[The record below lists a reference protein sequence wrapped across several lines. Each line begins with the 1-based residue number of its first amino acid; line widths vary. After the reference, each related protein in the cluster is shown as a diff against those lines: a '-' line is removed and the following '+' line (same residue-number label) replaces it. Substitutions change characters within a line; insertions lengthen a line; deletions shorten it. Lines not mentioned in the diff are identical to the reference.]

1 MAQKKSKVAPIPRGF
16 RSITPHVTAPD
27 VAGAVAL
34 YQSAF
39 GATVTSTQ
47 TIPETDTVIFALVK
61 IGNSLLTIGKGEV
74 FGLGAVSLHLYV
86 DDASATFDR
95 AVEAGFTVISPLD
108 EQYWGDLTGVL
119 ADSLGVRWS
128 VGQRIVKLTA
138 AEQGDRA
145 KANMQEAVAKAQGAS
160 NDDNSTAA
168 PVAEADTKTDAAT
181 H

>member
-1 MAQKKSKVAPIPRGF
+1 M
-16 RSITPHVTAPD
+16 
-27 VAGAVAL
+27 

-61 IGNSLLTIGKGEV
+61 IGNSQLTIGKGEV
-74 FGLGAVSLHLYV
+74 YGLGSVSLHLYV
-86 DDASATFDR
+86 DDARATFDN

-128 VGQRIVKLTA
+128 VGQRVVKLTA
-138 AEQGDRA
+138 AEQDDRA
-145 KANMQEAVAKAQGAS
+145 KANMQEAVAKAQDAS
-160 NDDNSTAA
+160 NDDTSAA
-168 PVAEADTKTDAAT
+168 PPAAKDDTKTEAAT
-181 H
+181 Q